1 MWTNSPG
8 TLLYKV
14 RYQDAGAEQYNLQI
28 QAERG
33 RQNLALCFGIKRNSN
48 GRPGFGWQKLFSRD
62 HIITNNWAMVTTAF
76 DGLVQRIYINGEL
89 NSINDMT
96 SQGKKGIDDLAGGN
110 LQIGRGWLR
119 YQRLFKGQLDD
130 IRIYNR
136 ALSAAE
142 VKALYEFEK
151 P

>member
-1 MWTNSPG
+1 
-8 TLLYKV
+8 
-14 RYQDAGAEQYNLQI
+14 
-28 QAERG
+28 
-33 RQNLALCFGIKRNSN
+33 
-48 GRPGFGWQKLFSRD
+48 
-62 HIITNNWAMVTTAF
+62 MVTTAF
-76 DGLVQRIYINGEL
+76 DGLLQRIYINGEL

-136 ALSAAE
+136 ALSEAE